1 MTLAFRVLIGLIGGF
16 LLGLALGAT
25 SSPAASV
32 VLAILAPIGTVF
44 VNLIRMMVIPL
55 IASMLVANLG
65 SMASTS
71 ALGRTVIRAFVISL
85 ILLAATALGSALI
98 AEPILARVPIDQNA
112 ALALRGEAS
121 PGAPAVPSTPTAA
134 QWVLDLVPPN
144 IFQAAA
150 NGAILPVILFATLF
164 GFALAHVTDSRREAV
179 MQVVEGVANAMQRL
193 VVWILAFAP
202 IGVFAL
208 AAPLA
213 ARLGLAAAGAV
224 IAFVALVVALTV
236 VAVALVLYPLGIVA
250 GRMSPSTFTSYCA
263 PSQAIAF
270 AARSSIAALPAM
282 VESAERAGLPPTSS
296 RLVLPVAVAVFHFGA
311 AVGQTVSVLFL
322 AHLYGVM
329 LTAPQVA
336 TIVLAVVVA
345 SFTVPGIPGGSVVA
359 LVPVLSAVNLP
370 LEGVGILLAVDTI
383 PDMFRTTANVTG
395 AMTLTAILRP
405 PQDGARM
412 RA

>member
-1 MTLAFRVLIGLIGGF
+1 MTLAIRVLVALVSGF
-16 LLGLALGAT
+16 LLGLALGAS
-25 SSPAASV
+25 SSPAASI

-65 SMASTS
+65 SMASTGG
-71 ALGRTVIRAFVISL
+71 LGRTVVRAFVISL
-85 ILLAATALGSALI
+85 ALLAATALGTALV
-98 AEPILARVPIDQNA
+98 AEPILARVPIDQEG
-112 ALALRGEAS
+112 ALAVRGI
-121 PGAPAVPSTPTAA
+121 APPSAPSVPATPTAA
-134 QWVLDLVPPN
+134 QWVLELVPPN

-150 NGAILPVILFATLF
+150 NGAIIPVILFATLF
-164 GFALAHVTDSRREAV
+164 GFALARVTGARRDAV
-179 MQVVEGVANAMQRL
+179 MHVAEGVAEAMQRL

-236 VAVALVLYPLGIVA
+236 IAVGLILYPLGIIV
-250 GRMSPSTFTSYCA
+250 GRMSPSAFSSYCA

-270 AARSSIAALPAM
+270 AARSSIGALPAM
-282 VESAERAGLPPTSS
+282 IESAERAGLPPTSS

-311 AVGQTVSVLFL
+311 AVGQTVSVMFL
-322 AHLYGVM
+322 AHLYGVT
-329 LTAPQVA
+329 LTAPQIA
-336 TIVLAVVVA
+336 TIVVAVVVA

-405 PQDGARM
+405 PQEVRTCDR
-412 RA
+412 